1 MGGCAS
7 SKYVVDEDDLK
18 GKKPK
23 EKKDK
28 KSKNQKN
35 SATNNINSNANGHV
49 NDANTDGTK
58 NTENKATLEEGLD
71 FIDKEEIDKQNQ
83 QQQQSQEE
91 NDNGKKEVTTYQTT
105 VVKHV
110 SKEGDEL
117 LVHLKDE
124 AFQSL
129 KNFLKQE
136 SKSNETTIKSTI
148 DGEKVSTSSFN
159 NDSKNEVEFLNEI
172 KTQVINAIK
181 NTLKNE
187 PIEVEVDEKLVN
199 SIIELSAGLVKN
211 GQVNSMSELEESLNK
226 QFPQHGLL
234 IQKII
239 NSTTGFLTAK
249 GTEAGTMLS
258 SILANLTNS
267 SIQGELKETEKTT
280 VKVTRTI
287 TEKIVNSKGETKIIT
302 RKITDTIQN
311 PTNLAPEELVKQL
324 AEEHRSRSKAANVI
338 LESSVK
344 TEEKEVVEEIK
355 NTETSSS
362 LPHQAEEIT
371 DNEIEAAKE
380 VVTNV
385 VKAAILKVSE
395 ENQEVTEQATINSKS
410 NEEEV
415 NNEDKS
421 SKSRDDIASEFY
433 KSGKDAAEKLIKI
446 VDSNVNSTT
455 TNNNND
461 NDNNKNDTNVLN

>member
-1 MGGCAS
+1 MVHFCF
-7 SKYVVDEDDLK
+7 KQILK
-18 GKKPK
+18 KNRCQYQTSTNY
-23 EKKDK
+23 
-28 KSKNQKN
+28 KSKFCFGNFKIQ
-35 SATNNINSNANGHV
+35 
-49 NDANTDGTK
+49 
-58 NTENKATLEEGLD
+58 E
-71 FIDKEEIDKQNQ
+71 KEELYELECMTGTNYVRLT
-83 QQQQSQEE
+83 S
-91 NDNGKKEVTTYQTT
+91 T

-110 SKEGDEL
+110 SKEGDDV

-187 PIEVEVDEKLVN
+187 PVAVEVDESLVN
-199 SIIELSAGLVKN
+199 SILEHSSGLIKN
-211 GQVNSMSELEESLNK
+211 GTVHNMSELEANLNNK
-226 QFPQHGLL
+226 FPEQELF

-302 RKITDTIQN
+302 RKVTDTIQN
-311 PTNLAPEELVKQL
+311 PRNMAPE
-324 AEEHRSRSKAANVI
+324 
-338 LESSVK
+338 
-344 TEEKEVVEEIK
+344 
-355 NTETSSS
+355 
-362 LPHQAEEIT
+362 
-371 DNEIEAAKE
+371 
-380 VVTNV
+380 
-385 VKAAILKVSE
+385 
-395 ENQEVTEQATINSKS
+395 
-410 NEEEV
+410 
-415 NNEDKS
+415 
-421 SKSRDDIASEFY
+421 
-433 KSGKDAAEKLIKI
+433 
-446 VDSNVNSTT
+446 
-455 TNNNND
+455 
-461 NDNNKNDTNVLN
+461 

>member
-1 MGGCAS
+1 MYLNNKSNVTEAS
-7 SKYVVDEDDLK
+7 
-18 GKKPK
+18 
-23 EKKDK
+23 
-28 KSKNQKN
+28 
-35 SATNNINSNANGHV
+35 
-49 NDANTDGTK
+49 
-58 NTENKATLEEGLD
+58 LEEGLE

-83 QQQQSQEE
+83 QQQKQQQQQVE
-91 NDNGKKEVTTYQTT
+91 NENGKKEVTTYQTT

-110 SKEGDEL
+110 SKEVDDL

-187 PIEVEVDEKLVN
+187 PVAVEVDESLVN
-199 SIIELSAGLVKN
+199 SILEYSSGLIKN
-211 GQVNSMSELEESLNK
+211 GTVHNMSELEANLNNK
-226 QFPQHGLL
+226 FPEQELF

-249 GTEAGTMLS
+249 GTEAGTMLC

-302 RKITDTIQN
+302 RKVTDTIQN
-311 PTNLAPEELVKQL
+311 PRNMAPE
-324 AEEHRSRSKAANVI
+324 
-338 LESSVK
+338 
-344 TEEKEVVEEIK
+344 
-355 NTETSSS
+355 
-362 LPHQAEEIT
+362 
-371 DNEIEAAKE
+371 
-380 VVTNV
+380 
-385 VKAAILKVSE
+385 
-395 ENQEVTEQATINSKS
+395 
-410 NEEEV
+410 
-415 NNEDKS
+415 
-421 SKSRDDIASEFY
+421 
-433 KSGKDAAEKLIKI
+433 
-446 VDSNVNSTT
+446 
-455 TNNNND
+455 
-461 NDNNKNDTNVLN
+461 

>member
-23 EKKDK
+23 DK
-28 KSKNQKN
+28 KNKKTKNQKN
-35 SATNNINSNANGHV
+35 SATNNNINSNANGHV
-49 NDANTDGTK
+49 NDANADETK
-58 NTENKATLEEGLD
+58 NTENKATLEEGLE

-83 QQQQSQEE
+83 QQSQDE

-172 KTQVINAIK
+172 KAQVINAIK

-187 PIEVEVDEKLVN
+187 PVVVEVDEKLVN
-199 SIIELSAGLVKN
+199 SIIELSAGLVKS

-226 QFPQHGLL
+226 QFPEHGLL

-311 PTNLAPEELVKQL
+311 PTNMAPEELVKQL
-324 AEEHRSRSKAANVI
+324 AEEHRSRNEAANVI
-338 LESSVK
+338 LESSIK
-344 TEEKEVVEEIK
+344 KEEKEVVEEIK
-355 NTETSSS
+355 NTKTSSS
-362 LPHQAEEIT
+362 LLHQTEEIT

-380 VVTNV
+380 VVDNV
-385 VKAAILKVSE
+385 VKAAILRVNE
-395 ENQEVTEQATINSKS
+395 ENQEQVTEQATINSKS

-415 NNEDKS
+415 NNEDKT

-455 TNNNND
+455 NNND